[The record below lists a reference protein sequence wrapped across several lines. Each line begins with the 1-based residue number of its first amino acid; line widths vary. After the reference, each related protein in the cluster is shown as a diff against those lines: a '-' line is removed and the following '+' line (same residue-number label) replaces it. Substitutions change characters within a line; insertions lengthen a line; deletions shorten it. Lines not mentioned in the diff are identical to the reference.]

1 MIQKTY
7 LFPLTFEQILNLVLQ
22 LPPQEQEEIIQ
33 QIKINLPKKK
43 ENLPTL
49 PLRQIKIFN
58 PKSKYP
64 LENPPPNA
72 TTLTTQ
78 NPIKLH

>member
-7 LFPLTFEQILNLVLQ
+7 PLPLTFEQILNLVLQ

-43 ENLPTL
+43 EEDLLTVFDRIGKNA
-49 PLRQIKIFN
+49 Q
-58 PKSKYP
+58 SKG
-64 LENPPPNA
+64 
-72 TTLTTQ
+72 LTEE
-78 NPIKLH
+78 ILAELLADES